1 MLYSCSGLRAILF
14 DLHLITFLIHSLLH
28 KAYATFLFLNF
39 VLFFFVSVSFLLQVI
54 DTEINKPF
62 QLLTFPYMFLFCLSP
77 RKCIFLAFYKIYI

>member
-1 MLYSCSGLRAILF
+1 MFRATSYSLRLTFDYIFNTLF
-14 DLHLITFLIHSLLH
+14 TSY